1 MWVPGV
7 CVGSEGSLGAA
18 TATLRQSR
26 KNRRVP
32 SPGHSLRHAG
42 PMRGLTAH
50 LPLTHEP
57 EENPFLPSSHLHPTC
72 FQNLLEATDR
82 KESSNSHPLFSQGRL
97 ETLVTAATQQLGSIP
112 PQPSLAD
119 VICPTLCC
127 RPCPC
132 YFFPRHLQS
141 LPMVILRP
149 IFPKHNLHQ
158 VSYSAHKP
166 KRVPYSLHQLQPLVQ
181 ARLLRTSVIQD
192 SSPQPFG
199 HQGPVLL

>member
-26 KNRRVP
+26 KNRRAP

-72 FQNLLEATDR
+72 FQNLLEATD
-82 KESSNSHPLFSQGRL
+82 KTLNSTGPGRL

-112 PQPSLAD
+112 PQPSLAN

-132 YFFPRHLQS
+132 YLFPRHLQS

-158 VSYSAHKP
+158 VSYSAHKESP
-166 KRVPYSLHQLQPLVQ
+166 TAY
-181 ARLLRTSVIQD
+181 TS
-192 SSPQPFG
+192 SNPWFG
-199 HQGPVLL
+199 PGF